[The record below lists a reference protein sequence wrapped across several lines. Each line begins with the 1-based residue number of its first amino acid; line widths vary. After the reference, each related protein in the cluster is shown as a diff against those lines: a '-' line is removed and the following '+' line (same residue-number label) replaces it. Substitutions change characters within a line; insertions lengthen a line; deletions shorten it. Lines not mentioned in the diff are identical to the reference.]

1 MSLRF
6 NSGHFSGEKRGRII
20 ALMFIFIDIGMMSFT
35 LVYYKAFT
43 GSMRFDKLMIVVTC
57 FNAFVYL
64 FCMIF
69 LRSST
74 SDISEITVEK
84 EELQSENFTYQP
96 IDADNLKEQSFWELL
111 LSMDYQLLA
120 ILCSSTFAVSFL
132 LTNNLTVLTRE
143 EGLSSFDLIITLLYP
158 SLVIIAALLFSLIS
172 DKAKHR
178 LSRIS
183 FINIGGLCLC
193 ISSILNAFISTNR
206 AVVVTAVVFGAA
218 GTGIVY
224 TIGPTTMSEMIHI
237 DNFMRNWGLVMLM
250 RAILIIILHVIF
262 GSLYDMELKTAD
274 AIFCKGLHC
283 TRYGYVVTGGVALV
297 AIGLGICLIVRRN
310 RKIREL
316 IKCFDKHE

>member
-1 MSLRF
+1 
-6 NSGHFSGEKRGRII
+6 
-20 ALMFIFIDIGMMSFT
+20 
-35 LVYYKAFT
+35 
-43 GSMRFDKLMIVVTC
+43 
-57 FNAFVYL
+57 
-64 FCMIF
+64 MIF
-69 LRSST
+69 LRSPT
-74 SDISEITVEK
+74 SDISGITVEK

-120 ILCSSTFAVSFL
+120 ILCSSTFAVSL
-132 LTNNLTVLTRE
+132 LLSNNLTVLTRE
-143 EGLSSFDLIITLLYP
+143 EGLSSFDSIITLLYP
-158 SLVIIAALLFSLIS
+158 PLVIITALLFSLIS

-183 FINIGGLCLC
+183 FINIGGMCLC
-193 ISSILNAFISTNR
+193 ISSILNAFISTSR
-206 AVVVTAVVFGAA
+206 TVVVTAVVFGAA

-224 TIGPTTMSEMIHI
+224 TIGPTAMSEMFHI

-262 GSLYDMELKTAD
+262 GALYDMELKTAD
-274 AIFCKGLHC
+274 AMFCKGLHC